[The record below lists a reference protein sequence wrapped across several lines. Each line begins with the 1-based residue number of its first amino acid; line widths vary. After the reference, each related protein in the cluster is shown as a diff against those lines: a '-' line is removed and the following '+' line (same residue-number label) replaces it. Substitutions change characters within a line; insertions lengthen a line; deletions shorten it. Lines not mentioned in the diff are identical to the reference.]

1 MFFADVLDI
10 LGPNGRQHFFE
21 AIEKGEV
28 NIARVNLDMV
38 GDGEAGKSSLG
49 DSLMDELFIEG
60 RESTKG
66 ASVIYM
72 VRTAIGSI
80 NDWKK
85 DNDRCRSLGCLLAGG
100 SVVAHDTVNTPAE
113 SKANLLQTQSLP
125 DNKRGKGDTC
135 TPSVTVEDVESSFS
149 TPIGESS
156 QVSDAEGGKENI
168 SMPTATVKDLKS
180 RSTRQGSNQV
190 SSADLGAEDGKQGT
204 STSFVEGEDVKS
216 SSSVLL
222 KEESSQVYGTDKQ
235 VLNFQKAFQTAKDLT
250 EEQAKEIKSLRKDP
264 EKLQKQKN
272 LVYISVCDRG
282 GQQHFLPIHT
292 ALIANCSEF
301 IPKVYLL
308 VFDLTKRLGDV
319 ATATYR
325 AKRGGE
331 RIAITPCRQMK
342 NKEIVG
348 HWATAVDLA
357 HPESEMQ
364 PGKFQHVQR
373 KFKPYLG
380 HPEVRRGPPMFIIGT
395 HYDEIVKKGDE
406 GKEFVRKQEEAVSD
420 ILSRCKYTERV
431 VSVKGKKDMIFKV
444 DNTRSGTGSPDPMV
458 NSLKK
463 QIIEMAMAYREAMK
477 ATPLPYVVLELG
489 LLNVSQPEGPDS
501 ACDSDRKILYM
512 KDIVHLAKQ
521 YCNIE
526 DEDRLKTALK
536 YLSSVGA
543 IFYFYKVTSLIDK
556 VFPDPQWLFDVM
568 STFVTIL
575 GKDDVAHDYGYDL
588 RQLKGT
594 GRLSRQLAI
603 HLLERRQELGVKPRH
618 YNTIFCLLHL
628 VDIFCPAI
636 SHQSSEKLAVDDVED
651 FYVPCMLDNRYNKQS
666 EWELSSVSDTV
677 SGSSDSACQIPS
689 LVFKPDNVDSFPE
702 SLFFR
707 LSSRTAYEFPE
718 FPELKRNRIQVCFDD
733 SCLKLELLYHSSGRY
748 VIATVYPGDKEEP
761 PSPEVVNKQCTHVR
775 RFLCWQLNDAKKNGV
790 NGFQYKVYF
799 QHGKKQ
805 GTNDVDEESLY
816 HLPDCDEMPK
826 TIINP
831 ITTDRLYEKDILS
844 LCIKYWYSSEH
855 PERGKHCIATLG
867 CLDYLFVGS
876 L

>member
-10 LGPNGRQHFFE
+10 LGPKGRQHFFE

-28 NIARVNLDMV
+28 DIARVNLDMV

-49 DSLMDELFIEG
+49 DSLMDEPFIEG
-60 RESTKG
+60 RESTNG

-72 VRTAIGSI
+72 VRTAIGSTTH
-80 NDWKK
+80 WKK
-85 DNDRCRSLGCLLAGG
+85 DSNRCRSLGYLLAGG
-100 SVVAHDTVNTPAE
+100 SAVAHDTVNSPAE

-168 SMPTATVKDLKS
+168 SMPTATVKDLES
-180 RSTRQGSNQV
+180 RSTGEGSNQV
-190 SSADLGAEDGKQGT
+190 SGADSGAEDGKQGI
-204 STSFVEGEDVKS
+204 STSFVKGEDVKS

-222 KEESSQVYGTDKQ
+222 KEESDKQ

-250 EEQAKEIKSLRKDP
+250 EEQAKEIKSLCNNP

-301 IPKVYLL
+301 IPKAYLL

-325 AKRGGE
+325 AKRRGE
-331 RIAITPCRQMK
+331 RIAITSCRQMK

-364 PGKFQHVQR
+364 PGKFQDVQR
-373 KFKPYLG
+373 RFKPYLG

-395 HYDEIVKKGDE
+395 HYDEIIKKGDE

-420 ILSRCKYTERV
+420 ILSRYKYTERV
-431 VSVKGKKDMIFKV
+431 VSVKGKKDLIFKV

-463 QIIEMAMAYREAMK
+463 QIVEMAMAYREAMK

-501 ACDSDRKILYM
+501 ACDSDCKILYM

-526 DEDRLKTALK
+526 DEDRVKTALK

-575 GKDDVAHDYGYDL
+575 GKDDVAHDYGYAL
-588 RQLKGT
+588 RQLKET
-594 GRLSRQLAI
+594 GLLSRQLAM

-651 FYVPCMLDNRYNKQS
+651 FYVPCMLDDRYNKPS
-666 EWELSSVSDTV
+666 EWELSSVADTV
-677 SGSSDSACQIPS
+677 SGSSDSAIPS
-689 LVFKPDNVDSFPE
+689 LVFKSDNVDSFPE
-702 SLFFR
+702 PLFFR
-707 LSSRTAYEFPE
+707 LSSRTACEFPE
-718 FPELKRNRIQVCFDD
+718 SPELKRNRIQVFFD
-733 SCLKLELLYHSSGRY
+733 CRLNLELLYHSSGRY
-748 VIATVYPGDKEEP
+748 VIATVYPGNKEKP
-761 PSPEVVNKQCTHVR
+761 PITEDVNKQCMHVR

-790 NGFQYKVYF
+790 NGFQYKVYI
-799 QHGKKQ
+799 QHGKEP
-805 GTNDVDEESLY
+805 GTNYVDEQSLY
-816 HLPDCDEMPK
+816 ELPDCDETPK
-826 TIINP
+826 AIINP
-831 ITTDRLYEKDILS
+831 VTNGRLYKEDIS
-844 LCIKYWYSSEH
+844 KYQYWTIWYSSEC
-855 PERGKHCIATLG
+855 PEKGNLP
-867 CLDYLFVGS
+867 
-876 L
+876 